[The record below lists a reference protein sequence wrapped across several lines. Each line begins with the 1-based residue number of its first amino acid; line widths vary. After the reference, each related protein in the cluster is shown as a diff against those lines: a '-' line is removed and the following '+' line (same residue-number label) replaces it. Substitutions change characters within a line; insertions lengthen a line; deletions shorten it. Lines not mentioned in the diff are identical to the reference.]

1 MGKDVKMEKDI
12 KILIVGDIHGREFWK
27 EPVKT
32 VLENSDAK
40 IVFLGDYLDPYPW
53 EFDSDFEL
61 GHDASTGYLQTT
73 IDNFKQIIEL
83 KKRYSD
89 RIALLLGNHDCT
101 YAISTDICNSRTD
114 YLHFDE
120 IKKLFDDNRNCFQIA
135 KEENINGKHLIF
147 SHAGMLKE
155 YFKEQFPDIN
165 FEKVNPVE
173 FLNNAWLV
181 KDYSVLYALG
191 VYDYYRGYGGVKYAS
206 PVWSDIRMW
215 ATIKPEETFGFNV
228 VGHTQLKEEPI
239 MFEAI
244 ACLDCRKCFYA
255 NSNGDIVD
263 YETDKVIEKTIKPT
277 D

>member
-1 MGKDVKMEKDI
+1 MEKDI
-12 KILIVGDIHGREFWK
+12 KILVLPDIHGREFWK

-61 GHDASTGYLQTT
+61 DCNASTEYLQTA

-83 KKRYSD
+83 KKQYSD
-89 RIALLLGNHDCT
+89 RITLLLGNHDCT
-101 YAISTDICNSRTD
+101 YAISTDICNCRTD
-114 YLHFDE
+114 YLHFAE
-120 IKKLFDDNRNCFQIA
+120 ITKLFDDNRNCFQIA

-147 SHAGMLKE
+147 SHAGMLKK
-155 YFKEQFPDIN
+155 YFTNFFSNIN
-165 FEKVNPVE
+165 WDKISPVE
-173 FLNNAWLV
+173 FFNNAFETNDLN
-181 KDYSVLYALG
+181 VLDKLG
-191 VYDYYRGYGGVKYAS
+191 VYDRCRGACLGNKYGS

-215 ATIKPEETFGFNV
+215 DTVKPEETFGFNV

-239 MFEAI
+239 MFETI
-244 ACLDCRKCFYA
+244 ACLDCRKCFYV